1 MSHSHETSRD
11 GVEKAFDLFMEQIKE
26 REHAKKIRER
36 TEKDIILQ
44 KSKVL
49 VPIRKLLK
57 RFQDMG
63 IIVKNAETFAKE
75 LSLVNREPVLFR
87 VYEDPSSK
95 TWAPGVSIFFDH
107 PAVIEIAVP
116 NENQRSE
123 HGVVVVTCASDHPL
137 KYLLN
142 GPHRSIDGACEAL
155 ANFLAKNT
163 EYVSRQW
170 TEK

>member
-1 MSHSHETSRD
+1 
-11 GVEKAFDLFMEQIKE
+11 LFMEQIRE
-26 REHAKKIRER
+26 REHAKKVRER
-36 TEKDIILQ
+36 TEKEIIQQ

-63 IIVKNAETFAKE
+63 IIVKNAETFSKE
-75 LSLVNREPVLFR
+75 LSLVNREPILFR

-95 TWAPGVSIFFDH
+95 SWAPGTSIFFDH
-107 PAVIEIAVP
+107 PAIVEIAVP
-116 NENQRSE
+116 NDSQKSE
-123 HGVVVVTCASDHPL
+123 HGVVVIHCSSDHPL

-142 GPHRSIDGACEAL
+142 GPFRSVDGACEAL

-170 TEK
+170 SEK